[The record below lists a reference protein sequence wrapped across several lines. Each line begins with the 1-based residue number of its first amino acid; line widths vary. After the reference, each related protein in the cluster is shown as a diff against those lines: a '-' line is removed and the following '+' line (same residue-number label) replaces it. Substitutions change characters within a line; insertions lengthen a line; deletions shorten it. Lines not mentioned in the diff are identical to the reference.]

1 MIFIAAIDANCD
13 ASHSLMHVCF
23 SDIFTFLSI
32 LNSTFR
38 TMLLCLV
45 EIL

>member
-1 MIFIAAIDANCD
+1 MLFIAAIDANCD

-23 SDIFTFLSI
+23 SDMFNFMSI

-38 TMLLCLV
+38 TMLLRLV